1 MGVSTEL
8 CCDDISVFVIQK
20 EDVGM
25 KIRGIIINTVIIVLV
40 LSVTVFA
47 SGKWQVSVSEDVM
60 TGTKIWYA
68 TSPRVDSLGRMGF
81 PYGGTKAWI
90 GIGYDGES
98 EWIYI
103 GFTNAPNLVD
113 TTTRNGYD
121 LIETRIKWDDDLE
134 TASFTQSWGSQFIH
148 FRDYAAAIK
157 RIEES
162 NTVLIE
168 LDWYG
173 EGKVH
178 FEFPLTGSAAAIKE
192 IRSAFK

>member
-1 MGVSTEL
+1 MTIFAKMGVSTEL
-8 CCDDISVFVIQK
+8 CCDDVSVFEIQK

-25 KIRGIIINTVIIVLV
+25 KSRVISINTVIIVLV

-47 SGKWQVSVSEDVM
+47 SGNWQVSVSEDVM
-60 TGTKIWYA
+60 TGTETWYA
-68 TSPRVDSLGRMGF
+68 TSPRVDSLARMGF

-134 TASFTQSWGSQFIH
+134 TVSLTQRWGAQFIH
-148 FRDYAAAIK
+148 FRDYAAAI
-157 RIEES
+157 RG
-162 NTVLIE
+162 L
-168 LDWYG
+168 
-173 EGKVH
+173 
-178 FEFPLTGSAAAIKE
+178 
-192 IRSAFK
+192 RSQTQCLLN